1 MLINIKSN
9 LLIVQYLLIMI
20 LSVDFVD
27 SYLFVTI
34 YY

>member
-1 MLINIKSN
+1 MLINIKSD

-20 LSVDFVD
+20 LSFDFVD